1 MNTALSPALHMHS
14 VNHVKFKDGFFAVDE
29 AQRHLKTGES
39 ATARRVWTLHASA
52 ALQSTI
58 NCRTRHTFV
67 YRVYSSAEG
76 RYLSRGP
83 SGRPLCNLT
92 DSW

>member
-39 ATARRVWTLHASA
+39 ATARRVWTPCMHPQLCKVLSIAEHATHLYIGYTA
-52 ALQSTI
+52 VL
-58 NCRTRHTFV
+58 
-67 YRVYSSAEG
+67 RVG
-76 RYLSRGP
+76 
-83 SGRPLCNLT
+83 T
-92 DSW
+92 